1 MLPTDFFEDTE
12 DSWGNYVQRLD
23 SDLLSLIRSATHPSV
38 PDAEAG
44 AALAHLAHDQLTA
57 FGTDGGETLSDAE
70 LRQVLAA
77 LRAVCSRLG
86 VTYTV
91 PFQDFAEFRA
101 YWKGKGAAGKG
112 GWQAR
117 RNLLAEFFDSMHERL
132 DALEQQS
139 LSAALLAPIT
149 AHAGTGWPAV
159 DHEVSEL
166 RRQFLIAVT
175 PQDYNAVGLVCIR
188 LTEALSATV
197 YDPARHLRPGET
209 EPPVAKTKQ
218 RLERYIEDSAPGPG
232 NSTLRKLV
240 RDGIEYA
247 QHIKHC
253 GTPNRREAGIAA
265 DTTLL
270 LANILRR
277 LAEK

>member
-12 DSWGNYVQRLD
+12 DTWGNYAQSLD
-23 SDLLSLIRSATHPSV
+23 CDLLRVIRAATHPSV

-57 FGTDGGETLSDAE
+57 FGTEGDNTLSDAE
-70 LRQVLAA
+70 LREVLAA

-86 VTYTV
+86 VTFTV
-91 PFQDFAEFRA
+91 PFQDFGGFRA
-101 YWKGKGAAGKG
+101 YWKGKGASGSG

-117 RNLLAEFFDSMHERL
+117 RNLLAELFDPMHNRL
-132 DALEQQS
+132 EALERQS

-149 AHAGTGWPAV
+149 AHPGTGWRAV
-159 DHEVSEL
+159 DHEISEL

-175 PQDYNAVGLVCIR
+175 PQDYNAVGLVCVR

-197 YDPARHLRPGET
+197 YDPTRHLRAGET
-209 EPPVAKTKQ
+209 EPSVANTKQ
-218 RLERYIEDSAPGPG
+218 RLERYIEDSASGPD
-232 NSTLRKLV
+232 NATLRKLA

-247 QHIKHC
+247 QHVKHR
-253 GTPNRREAGIAA
+253 GTPNSREVGIAA
-265 DTTLL
+265 DATLL

-277 LAEK
+277 LDE